1 MKVGII
7 GLGFV
12 GKALQNGLT
21 DQVEVLGIDP
31 KIGTE
36 VIDLVS
42 FQPNFIFICVPTPMN
57 NDFSQDLKILND
69 VLKKISSYELS
80 CPLILKSTVL
90 PEHLI
95 EIEKSFPNIIFNPEF
110 LREKHAEEDFIKSDM
125 IIFGGNNDYSRKVSD
140 FFKKYTLCECEDHTF
155 TDLISASL
163 IKYSI
168 NSFLATKV
176 IFFNELYRVFELS
189 GTTKSW
195 SSFIKIINEDSRIG
209 SSHMDVPGH
218 DGRFGFGGACFPKDS
233 NALVTYAKSKGID
246 MHLLNTAININNI
259 IRAQYNAPTTREI
272 EQNIDFK
279 IKKS

>member
-57 NDFSQDLKILND
+57 NDFSQDLQILND

-140 FFKKYTLCECEDHTF
+140 FYKKYSLCECVDHTF

-195 SSFIKIINEDSRIG
+195 DSFIKIINKDSRIG

-233 NALVTYAKSKGID
+233 SALVTYAKSKGID

-259 IRAQYNAPTTREI
+259 IRAQYNAPTAREI

-279 IKKS
+279 IKKR